1 MYRTNDD
8 IKNKEY
14 DLYSIQM
21 MIDSIKSTINV
32 NTANLINGTLLKFIY
47 TALLVLNIYIGI
59 KTIIWPT
66 IPYLIIY
73 AVTVPKLCKD
83 IGSIKDNLEKRKKLL
98 GMLSEQERL
107 YAELEAIIDKE
118 KEAEIKKEAEEE
130 MQALREAEVS
140 NEREIAKTILPRT
153 PTGTETIETET
164 IQEEPAINYP
174 QDEERSEE
182 KGFGLNLTKK
192 KPR

>member
-14 DLYSIQM
+14 DLYNIQM

-32 NTANLINGTLLKFIY
+32 NTANLINGTLLKFVY
-47 TALLVLNIYIGI
+47 TALLVLNIYIGFR
-59 KTIIWPT
+59 TTIWPT
-66 IPYLIIY
+66 IPYLFVY
-73 AVTVPKLCKD
+73 AVTMPKLWRD

-98 GMLSEQERL
+98 GMLSQQERL

-118 KEAEIKKEAEEE
+118 KEAEIKKEAE
-130 MQALREAEVS
+130 VG
-140 NEREIAKTILPRT
+140 NEREVAKTILPRT
-153 PTGTETIETET
+153 PTGAETKETET

-174 QDEERSEE
+174 QDDEKSEE
-182 KGFGLNLTKK
+182 KGFGLNLAKK